1 MTSACRDGF
10 RVLGSRFLVRGS
22 GFRVPVS
29 AIAVAAALLVLR
41 PVPRAQ
47 TVADPVRVEMS
58 DEAMGTTFA
67 LVLHGSDRQQVE
79 QAGRAA
85 LAEAA
90 RLDNLLSNYKPDS
103 EWSAMN
109 RAAGREPFP
118 VSAELFDLLSA
129 CAEYTRATEG
139 AFDITV
145 GPLLKAWG
153 FFKGEGALPPPDVV
167 RRALADVGGANVRL
181 DARTRTV
188 SFARPGVELDPGGI
202 GKGYA
207 VDRMVAILRARGVSS
222 AFVSAGGSSLYGV
235 GAPPGEPRGWATR
248 IRHPHD
254 SSRTAAEVFLRDT
267 SLSTSGSY
275 EKFFRAGGTAYS
287 HIMDPRT
294 GFPARGS
301 SSVSVIAPR
310 TIDSEAWTKAYF
322 VNGRTWAQAH
332 VRHGTRVLMCDD
344 SAEAACR
351 WLE

>member
-1 MTSACRDGF
+1 
-10 RVLGSRFLVRGS
+10 
-22 GFRVPVS
+22 
-29 AIAVAAALLVLR
+29 
-41 PVPRAQ
+41 
-47 TVADPVRVEMS
+47 MS

-67 LVLHGSDRQQVE
+67 LVLYGRDRARLE
-79 QAGRAA
+79 ESGRAA

-109 RAAGREPFP
+109 REAGRRPFT

-129 CAEYTRATEG
+129 CAEYTRVTDG
-139 AFDITV
+139 AFDISV

-153 FFKGEGALPPPDVV
+153 FFKGEGAMPPPDVI
-167 RRALADVGGANVRL
+167 RRALADVGSAFVRL
-181 DARTRTV
+181 DASTRTV
-188 SFARPGVELDPGGI
+188 SFARPGAELDPGGI

-207 VDRMVAILRARGVSS
+207 VDRMVAMLRAHGVSS
-222 AFVSAGGSSLYGV
+222 AFVSSGGSSLYGL
-235 GAPPGEPRGWATR
+235 GAPPGEPRGWAAP

-254 SSRTAAEVFLRDT
+254 SSRTAAEVFLRDA

-275 EKFFRAGGTAYS
+275 EKFFRAGGAVYS

-322 VNGRTWAQAH
+322 VNGRAWAAAH
-332 VRHGTRVLMCDD
+332 VRPGTRVLMCDD
-344 SAEAACR
+344 SDQAACR
-351 WLE
+351 WLQ